1 MEIVLIALAALLVYG
16 LDRNHHRQ
24 TEPRPRL
31 AGRTDIVD
39 RDLDRVVAELRTAPP
54 ERRERPTARTAA
66 RVRLAIG
73 PR

>member
-24 TEPRPRL
+24 PEPRPRL
-31 AGRTDIVD
+31 AGRSDIED
-39 RDLDRVVAELRTAPP
+39 RDLVRVAADLRTARP
-54 ERRERPTARTAA
+54 EPRERPTARTAA